1 MAGSAI
7 SAMWILQQNL
17 QNHPDKEDAHQEAQF
32 SSQAM
37 HTLKFPHF
45 CSKLNSEGSGS
56 LALE

>member
-45 CSKLNSEGSGS
+45 CSKLSSEGS
-56 LALE
+56 E